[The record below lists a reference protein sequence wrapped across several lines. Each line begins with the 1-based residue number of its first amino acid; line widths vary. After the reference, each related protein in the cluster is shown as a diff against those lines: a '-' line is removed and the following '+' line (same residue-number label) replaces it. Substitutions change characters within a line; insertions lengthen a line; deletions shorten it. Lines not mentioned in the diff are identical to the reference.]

1 MFSVGTS
8 NMPRRV
14 TARAGLLH
22 HEWMVSPIA
31 VVAVLPV
38 LAETRPV
45 FHSEADFQH
54 ALAVEVKRLH
64 PEWRVRLETRPYPGV
79 HLDLLI
85 ADPTDSTSVA
95 VELKYLTDAWL
106 GDFDGEHFSLTRQA
120 AQDITGYDCVKD
132 IARIE
137 RVVSDGHAQSGLA
150 IVVTNDGSYWRTPGH
165 GRVTNADAFRL
176 HDGLVLSGTRT
187 WGPNTGPG
195 TMGKSRQA
203 PISLSGTYALA
214 WRPYSL
220 LPGSRG
226 EFRFLA
232 VVV

>member
-1 MFSVGTS
+1 M
-8 NMPRRV
+8 V
-14 TARAGLLH
+14 T
-22 HEWMVSPIA
+22 PDA

-45 FHSEADFQH
+45 FHSEADLQH
-54 ALAVEVKRLH
+54 ALAVEVKRLN

-85 ADPTDSTSVA
+85 ADPDDTTSVA
-95 VELKYLTDAWL
+95 VELKYLTDAWA
-106 GDFDGEHFSLTRQA
+106 GEFDGEHFSLTRQA
-120 AQDITGYDCVKD
+120 AQDITGYECVKS

-137 RVVSDGHAQSGLA
+137 RVVADGHAQAGLT
-150 IVVTNDGSYWRTPGH
+150 IVLTNEASYWRTPGH

-176 HDGLVLSGTRT
+176 HDGLVLSGTRM
-187 WGPNTGPG
+187 WGPNTGSG
-195 TMGKSRQA
+195 TMGKSRRP
-203 PISLSGTYALA
+203 PIALSGTYPLA
-214 WRPYSL
+214 WRPYSR

-232 VVV
+232 VTVA